1 MGRITSITAACC
13 AAALLS
19 AAPAAAQNANRLTY
33 VTFSGPVSLPGTTLP
48 AGTYAFRLADSPA
61 DRHIVQVFNRDET
74 KLFTTLLAVPA
85 ERNQAE
91 GEPVITFKE
100 TPSDRPPAVRY
111 WYYAG
116 EKAGNEF
123 VYPKNQ
129 AMMIARASGEGVMS
143 VDTDSTSIEDWKKGT
158 PTRVT
163 ATADPSQTATASTAS
178 TASTTTS
185 TATST
190 ATTTAEPP
198 TPAPATT
205 PAPTTTGT
213 GTSTATTGTMTG
225 TATSTATTTTPE
237 PAPSQPSA
245 PSPTTAPTT
254 TAPEPSAAPQTAAPP
269 MVSAPSAEPQPV
281 GTSGRAESS
290 ELPRTASQMPAVGL
304 IGLLALGGALVLRVA
319 RRSMA

>member
-1 MGRITSITAACC
+1 MGRITSITAAAC
-13 AAALLS
+13 AAALLT
-19 AAPAAAQNANRLTY
+19 AAPVAAQPANRLTY

-48 AGTYAFRLADSPA
+48 AGTYAFRIAESPA

-91 GEPVITFKE
+91 GEPVVTFKE

-129 AMMIARASGEGVMS
+129 AMTIARASGEGVMS
-143 VDTDSTSIEDWKKGT
+143 VDTDSTSIDDWKKGT

-163 ATADPSQTATASTAS
+163 ATGDQSATSTASTAS
-178 TASTTTS
+178 TAPTASTGTS

-190 ATTTAEPP
+190 ASTTAEP
-198 TPAPATT
+198 TAAPAPTT
-205 PAPTTTGT
+205 PAPT
-213 GTSTATTGTMTG
+213 SG
-225 TATSTATTTTPE
+225 TATSTATTTGTATTATPEAAQAPATVPTTAAPATTPE
-237 PAPSQPSA
+237 PASA
-245 PSPTTAPTT
+245 PQTTAPTV
-254 TAPEPSAAPQTAAPP
+254 P
-269 MVSAPSAEPQPV
+269 APSAQPEPV
-281 GTSGRAESS
+281 GTSGRAEPS

-304 IGLLALGGALVLRVA
+304 FGLLALGGALVLRVA